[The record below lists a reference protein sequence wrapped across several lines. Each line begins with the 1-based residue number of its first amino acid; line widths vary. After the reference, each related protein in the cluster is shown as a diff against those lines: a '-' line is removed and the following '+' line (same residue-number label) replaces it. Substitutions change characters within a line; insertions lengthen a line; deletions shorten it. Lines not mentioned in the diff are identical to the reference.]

1 MERYRLEMEHLKLA
15 LPALLGCLVSLFLMF
30 WSCEGAGNIFHA
42 RIVNYT
48 TFPDWPSLKALGIV
62 AEFLIFM
69 LLLVP
74 AFIGIYKT
82 LSSD

>member
-30 WSCEGAGNIFHA
+30 WSCEGAGNVLHA
-42 RIVNYT
+42 WIVNYT
-48 TFPDWPSLKALGIV
+48 TVPGWPSLKALGIV
-62 AEFLIFM
+62 AEFLTFM